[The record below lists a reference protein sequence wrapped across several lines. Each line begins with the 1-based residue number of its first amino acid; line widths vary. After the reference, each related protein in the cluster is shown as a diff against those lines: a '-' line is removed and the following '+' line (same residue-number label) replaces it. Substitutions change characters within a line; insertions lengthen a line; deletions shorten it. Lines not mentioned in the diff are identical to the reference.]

1 MTDAERYRAIYLAP
15 LASRTL
21 RRSET
26 AESPTLDLRYY
37 YMPAGQAEQ
46 TELSL
51 PELFTSGVE
60 CGHREAR
67 LELKRRID
75 LANVQLQEFNAVCEQ
90 VTTARWQL
98 SVQLVETQRIVSE
111 RDKERAGAG
120 THIRNLET
128 ALAAA
133 RARIGDLE
141 SSHIWR
147 ATAPLRRGGHRL
159 KVLVARAR
167 ARWASLRGSRRY
179 VGLAVT
185 VLRQEG
191 SRALARRVWRR
202 LRRHYRFTPTTART
216 FVAEAMIEP
225 LEFIQVDKPAATIVV
240 PVHGNALL
248 TYTCLKSVHG
258 NTPAGSCE
266 IIVIDDASPEPMEAA
281 LSQIKGVRFVRNDA
295 NLGFVGSCNRAAT
308 LARGDVLVFLNND
321 TIVTPGWLEALTG
334 LLRKRSDAGLVG
346 AKLLYP
352 DGRLQEAGG
361 LVWRDGSAW
370 NFGRGDDPDRPEY
383 NYVRQVD
390 YCSGACLAIHRAL
403 FEQLGGFD
411 SRFAPAYYED
421 TDLAFAVRAA
431 GFKVYYQPSATI
443 VHFEG
448 GTAGTDLLS
457 GPKRYQVV
465 NQSAFLSKWQDALA
479 HHRPNGVAPWLER
492 DRWAKYRVLV
502 IDACMLTPDRDSGSL
517 RMHEMLDIFV
527 SLGCKVTFIADNLE
541 HRQPYVTLLQQSGV
555 EVQFHPYV
563 RSIAEFL
570 GNHGTEFDL
579 VLMSRHYIAAKHLD
593 TVRELAPDALAVFD
607 TVDLHFLRAERLAE
621 LGGGAVARLATRTT
635 RDEELALMRKA
646 EVTLVVSHVEQ
657 ELLERIEPRARV
669 MVLSNIHEPQGE
681 GKPFEEREG
690 LVFVG
695 GFRHPPNVDAM
706 LWYAAEILPLLRKR
720 LPGVKT
726 YVVGGDA
733 SPTLRA
739 LGDDDFV
746 FTGYVPDITP
756 YLSGCRLSIAPLR
769 YGAGVKGKVNQAMSH
784 GLPVIATTPSIEGMH
799 LTPGVDVLV
808 GDSAEAFADAVARAY
823 ADRELWHA
831 LADGGRENVRT
842 HFSREAA
849 LRAITRLLALASERR
864 AVRSSAA
871 KIA

>member
-1 MTDAERYRAIYLAP
+1 MTDHERYRALYLAP
-15 LASRTL
+15 LAPRAL
-21 RRSET
+21 RRPE
-26 AESPTLDLRYY
+26 AAGAPTLDLRYY
-37 YMPAGQAEQ
+37 YMPAGQ
-46 TELSL
+46 TEKPELPL

-60 CGHREAR
+60 RGHREAR
-67 LELKRRID
+67 VELKRRID
-75 LANVQLQEFNAVCEQ
+75 IASVQLLEFNTVCEQ
-90 VTTARWQL
+90 LTNARRQL
-98 SVQLVETQRIVSE
+98 AAQLLETQRVVSE

-120 THIRNLET
+120 THIRNLEA
-128 ALAAA
+128 ALGAA
-133 RARIGDLE
+133 RTRVGDLE
-141 SSHIWR
+141 ASHIWR

-159 KVLVARAR
+159 KVLVARTR

-179 VGLAVT
+179 AGLAWT
-185 VLRQEG
+185 VFREQG
-191 SRALARRVWRR
+191 TRALAHRVWRR
-202 LRRHYRFTPTTART
+202 LRRHHRFTPVGRT
-216 FVAEAMIEP
+216 FASEAMIQP
-225 LEFIQVDKPAATIVV
+225 LGFIETDKPAVTIVI
-240 PVHGNALL
+240 PVHGNPLL
-248 TYTCLKSVHG
+248 TYTCLKSVRD
-258 NTPAGSCE
+258 NTPAGTYE
-266 IIVIDDASPEPMEAA
+266 IVVIDDASPEPAEAA
-281 LSQIKGVRFVRNDA
+281 LNQIKGVRFVRNEA
-295 NLGFVGSCNRAAT
+295 NLGFVGSCNKAT
-308 LARGDVLVFLNND
+308 KVAHADVLVFLNND

-334 LLRKRSDAGLVG
+334 LLHDRPDAGLVG
-346 AKLLYP
+346 AKLIYP

-370 NFGRGDDPDRPEY
+370 NFGRGDDPDKPEY
-383 NYVRQVD
+383 NYVREVD
-390 YCSGACLAIHRAL
+390 YCSGACLAVRRSL

-431 GFKVYYQPSATI
+431 GLKVYYQPAATV

-448 GTAGTDLLS
+448 GTAGTDLS
-457 GPKRYQVV
+457 GGAKRYQVV
-465 NQSAFLSKWQDALA
+465 NQDAFVSKWQDALA
-479 HHRPNGVAPWLER
+479 QHRPNGVAPWLER

-517 RMHEMLDIFV
+517 RMREMLDIFV

-541 HRQPYVTLLQQSGV
+541 HRQPYVTLLQQAGV

-563 RSIAEFL
+563 RSIADFL
-570 GNHGTEFDL
+570 GNHGTEFEL
-579 VLMSRHYIAAKHLD
+579 VLMSRHYIAAKHLN
-593 TVRELAPDALAVFD
+593 TVRDLAPDALTVFD

-621 LGGGAVARLATRTT
+621 LSSSAVARIATRAT

-669 MVLSNIHEPQGE
+669 MVLSNIHEPQE
-681 GKPFEEREG
+681 SGKPFEEREG

-706 LWYAAEILPLLRKR
+706 LWYAAEILPLLRKK

-726 YVVGGDA
+726 YVVGGDV
-733 SPTLRA
+733 SPTLKE
-739 LGDDDFV
+739 LGGDDFV

-756 YLSGCRLSIAPLR
+756 YLLGCRLSIAPLR

-784 GLPVIATTPSIEGMH
+784 GLPVVATTPSIEGMH

-823 ADRELWHA
+823 ADRELWHS
-831 LADGGRENVRT
+831 LAEGGRENVRV
-842 HFSREAA
+842 HFSRETA

-871 KIA
+871 QIA

>member
-1 MTDAERYRAIYLAP
+1 MTDHERYRAFYLAP
-15 LASRTL
+15 LAARAL
-21 RRSET
+21 RRP
-26 AESPTLDLRYY
+26 ESGGAPTLDLRYY
-37 YMPAGQAEQ
+37 YMPPGQTGQA
-46 TELSL
+46 ELSL

-60 CGHREAR
+60 RGYREAR
-67 LELKRRID
+67 VELKRRID
-75 LANVQLQEFNAVCEQ
+75 IASAQLQDFNAVCEQ
-90 VTTARWQL
+90 VTNSRRQL
-98 SVQLVETQRIVSE
+98 AVQLLETQRVVSE

-141 SSHIWR
+141 ASHIWR

-159 KVLVARAR
+159 KVLVARTR

-179 VGLAVT
+179 VGLAWT
-185 VLRQEG
+185 VFREQG
-191 SRALARRVWRR
+191 TRALAHRVGRR
-202 LRRHYRFTPTTART
+202 LRRHYRFIPAGGRT
-216 FVAEAMIEP
+216 FASEAMIQP
-225 LEFIQVDKPAATIVV
+225 LGFIETDKPAVTIAI
-240 PVHGNALL
+240 PVHGNPLL
-248 TYTCLKSVHG
+248 TYTCLKSVHE
-258 NTPAGSCE
+258 NTPAGTYE
-266 IIVIDDASPEPMEAA
+266 VVVIDDASPEPAEIA
-281 LSQIKGVRFVRNDA
+281 LNQVKGVRFVRNET
-295 NLGFVGSCNRAAT
+295 NLGFVGSCNKAARVARA
-308 LARGDVLVFLNND
+308 DVLVFLNND
-321 TIVTPGWLEALTG
+321 TIVTAGWLEALTS
-334 LLRKRSDAGLVG
+334 LLRERRDAGLVG
-346 AKLLYP
+346 AKLIYP

-370 NFGRGDDPDRPEY
+370 NFGRGDDPDKPEY
-383 NYVRQVD
+383 NYVREVD
-390 YCSGACLAIHRAL
+390 YCSGACLAIGRRL

-431 GFKVYYQPSATI
+431 GFKVYYQPAATV

-448 GTAGTDLLS
+448 GTAGTDLS
-457 GPKRYQVV
+457 GGAKRYQVV
-465 NQSAFLSKWQDALA
+465 NQSAFLGKWQDALA
-479 HHRPNGVAPWLER
+479 HHRPNGVEPWLER

-517 RMHEMLDIFV
+517 RMREMLDILV

-563 RSIAEFL
+563 RSIADFL

-593 TVRELAPDALAVFD
+593 TVRQLAPDALTVFD

-621 LGGGAVARLATRTT
+621 LNSSAVARIATRAT

-669 MVLSNIHEPQGE
+669 MVLSNIHESQEG

-706 LWYAAEILPLLRKR
+706 LWYAAEVLPLLRKK
-720 LPGVKT
+720 LSGVKT

-733 SPTLRA
+733 SPTLRE
-739 LGDDDFV
+739 LGGDDLI

-784 GLPVIATTPSIEGMH
+784 GLPVVATTPSTEGMH

-808 GDSAEAFADAVARAY
+808 GDSAEAFAEAVARAY
-823 ADRELWHA
+823 TDTDLWHS
-831 LADGGRENVRT
+831 LAEGGRENVRV
-842 HFSREAA
+842 HFSRGTA

-871 KIA
+871 RIA